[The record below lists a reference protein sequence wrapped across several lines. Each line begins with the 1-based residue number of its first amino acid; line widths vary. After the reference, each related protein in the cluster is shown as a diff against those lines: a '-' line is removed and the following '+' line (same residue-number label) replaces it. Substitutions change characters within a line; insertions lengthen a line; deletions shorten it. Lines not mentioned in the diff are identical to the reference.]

1 MTRGLSNSW
10 CRRAAILAGLG
21 LLACTTWAGDSSSA
35 GAAPTAVATPGT
47 PSAAAAA
54 KPVPRPILLTVDDL
68 PIGSS
73 RLHPDPDDRAAITGD
88 LLAVLRRHRVPAV
101 GFVIW
106 GGVTGPAD
114 AALLDRWIAARV
126 ELGNHSFGHLDF
138 TRTDAA
144 AYVADVEKGRA
155 GLQGLLD
162 PRGAR
167 CRFFRFPF
175 LREGDTEDKLLAVR
189 RYLEE
194 SGQRP
199 VPVTIDNQDWSF
211 EEPYVEA
218 VRRGDRSRAREV
230 AADYQAALRA
240 AVRHHEMTG
249 DELFGRP
256 VPQILLLHAN
266 AIGAS
271 EWEALFTWLERTG
284 HRFATADEVLRDPVF
299 ADPPRFVGRY
309 GPGLWDRIAHVRED
323 QEVRDTLAR
332 LMDDQAAAWSRGDL
346 DAFCAVYAEDAL
358 FISPSDTT
366 RGRRAVLDRYR
377 SRYPDR
383 AAMGTLRLEIEEIR
397 PVWGMEV
404 TPAGDAVP
412 GSIHGASIAARWTLA
427 YPDRPA
433 ATGRTLLV
441 FRRERG
447 AWLIVQDA
455 SM

>member
-1 MTRGLSNSW
+1 M
-10 CRRAAILAGLG
+10 RAAILTGLG
-21 LLACTTWAGDSSSA
+21 LMAWAAWTAGTPAA
-35 GAAPTAVATPGT
+35 GAAAVAP
-47 PSAAAAA
+47 AL
-54 KPVPRPILLTVDDL
+54 RPILVTVDDL

-73 RLHPDPDDRAAITGD
+73 RLHPDPDERAAITRD
-88 LLAVLRRHRVPAV
+88 LLEVLRRHRVPAV

-106 GGVTGPAD
+106 GGVKGPAD
-114 AALLDRWIAARV
+114 TALLEHWLAAGF
-126 ELGNHSFGHLDF
+126 ELGNHSSGHLDF

-162 PRGAR
+162 PRGGR
-167 CRFFRFPF
+167 CRLFRFPM
-175 LREGDTEDKLLAVR
+175 LREGDTGDKLDAMR
-189 RYLEE
+189 RYLDD

-218 VRRGDRSRAREV
+218 VRRGDRARAREI

-240 AVRHHEMTG
+240 AVRHHGKRG
-249 DELFGRP
+249 DALFGRP

-266 AIGAS
+266 AIGAAG
-271 EWEALFTWLERTG
+271 WDDLFTWLERTG
-284 HRFATADEVLRDPVF
+284 HRFATADEVLRDPAF

-323 QEVRDTLAR
+323 RQARDALTR
-332 LMDDQAAAWSRGDL
+332 LIDDQAAAWSRGDL
-346 DAFCAVYAEDAL
+346 DVFCAAYADDAL
-358 FISPSDTT
+358 FISPSGTV

-377 SRYPDR
+377 ARYPDG

-397 PVWGMEV
+397 PLWGMEV

-412 GSIHGASIAARWTLA
+412 GSIHGASVAARWTLA
-427 YPDRPA
+427 YPDRPSA
-433 ATGRTLLV
+433 AGRTLLV
-441 FRRERG
+441 FRRDRDG
-447 AWLIVQDA
+447 WVIVQDA
-455 SM
+455 SL